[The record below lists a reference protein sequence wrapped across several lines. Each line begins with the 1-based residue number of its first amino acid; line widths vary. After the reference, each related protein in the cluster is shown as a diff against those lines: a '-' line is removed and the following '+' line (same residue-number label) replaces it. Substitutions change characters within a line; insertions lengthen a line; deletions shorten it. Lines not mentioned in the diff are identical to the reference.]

1 MPQKWF
7 FIVAPSGKLNPG
19 KMIPIFKLGQ
29 ESFISISMEGCSYY
43 LAVALVQLIYGGS
56 NILFGTTIHLNVYY
70 AGLAYTSPT
79 VACALSNVIP
89 SLTFLKAVLLGL
101 EKLKFRTARGQAK
114 VAGTLFC
121 IGGSLVFTFWKGGFL
136 FKGFVKRPLINM
148 SVGEMRHVKENW
160 IKGALLILTSDIAWS
175 AWLILQAVVSKVY
188 TARLSLTTMIC
199 FFASLQSSFLDLFF
213 ARNPISWRLE
223 WNLQLSTIAYC
234 GVVISA
240 LAYNLQTWCIS
251 YKGPVFAAMFSPLQV
266 IIVALFSAI
275 SFAELLHFG
284 SGGVQLDRSSLY
296 ILAIAITV
304 GYITLSFQ
312 SFETCQCT
320 DMKVG
325 RTDFDFTGESHH
337 KTRTPPVSI
346 VPCMDQKGDH
356 QMNSMH

>member
-1 MPQKWF
+1 
-7 FIVAPSGKLNPG
+7 
-19 KMIPIFKLGQ
+19 
-29 ESFISISMEGCSYY
+29 MEGCSYY
-43 LAVALVQLIYGGS
+43 LAMALVELIYGGS
-56 NILFGTTIHLNVYY
+56 NILVKISLAENSIQLSSSFTAACYGH
-70 AGLAYTSPT
+70 AYTSPT

-89 SLTFLKAVLLGL
+89 SLTFLMAVLLGL
-101 EKLKFRTARGQAK
+101 EKLKIRTARGQAK

-121 IGGSLVFTFWKGGFL
+121 IGGSLVFTFWKGGYL

-240 LAYNLQTWCIS
+240 LAYYLQTWCIS
-251 YKGPVFAAMFSPLQV
+251 YKGPVFAAMFSPLHV

-275 SFAELLHFG
+275 SFAERLHFG
-284 SGGVQLDRSSLY
+284 R
-296 ILAIAITV
+296 
-304 GYITLSFQ
+304 
-312 SFETCQCT
+312 
-320 DMKVG
+320 
-325 RTDFDFTGESHH
+325 
-337 KTRTPPVSI
+337 
-346 VPCMDQKGDH
+346 
-356 QMNSMH
+356 